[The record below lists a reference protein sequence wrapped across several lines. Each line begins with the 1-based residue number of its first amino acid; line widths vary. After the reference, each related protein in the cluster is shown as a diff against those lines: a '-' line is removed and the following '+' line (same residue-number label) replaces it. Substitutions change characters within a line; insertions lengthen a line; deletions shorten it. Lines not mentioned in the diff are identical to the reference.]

1 MDSDAT
7 RIARLEQQVDW
18 LFAQAGYDPPNGTRP
33 ASSEAP
39 WPYPVSPAVVQ
50 LVREGALIKAVKQQR
65 VETGAGLA
73 EAKAAVDRA
82 VDMLHRG
89 V

>member
-33 ASSEAP
+33 ASSDAP
-39 WPYPVSPAVVQ
+39 WPYPVSPTVLGLA
-50 LVREGALIKAVKQQR
+50 REGNLIKAIKQQR
-65 VETGAGLA
+65 VETGAGLR
-73 EAKAAVDRA
+73 EAKEAVERA